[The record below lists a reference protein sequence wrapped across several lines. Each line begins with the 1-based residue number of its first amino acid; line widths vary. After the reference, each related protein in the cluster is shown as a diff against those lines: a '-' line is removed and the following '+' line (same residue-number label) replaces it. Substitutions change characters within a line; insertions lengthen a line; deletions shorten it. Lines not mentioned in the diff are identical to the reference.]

1 MNDNL
6 QASRRQY
13 RIDLLKA
20 FAIIGVVLYHS
31 GNLANGYLGVEVFL
45 VIAGYFFTREY
56 LKESISDHFNPFSF
70 LNKRIQRLW
79 PPILAICLLC
89 LMIGFFTMLPDDFEN
104 LGESVVASSVFAN
117 NALEAITTKNYWNIA
132 NNYKPL
138 MHMWYVGVLMQAYVC
153 FLIIFRVS
161 DRFGRKVLQVIVYI
175 MTVVSFLLFLL
186 PTFTA
191 GDKFYFVPFRAF
203 ELLMGACICLVIEKR
218 KVSIP
223 TKTAN
228 YLYWGLSVLLVA
240 IMVVNIP
247 LSGLTKL
254 VLETVI
260 TAALLF
266 VILNSK
272 EVDNPVLQ
280 RIAYIGKISF
290 SIFIVHQPIMAFTR
304 YFFVGNIVDVPLIV
318 DLTLTAVFACVFYIV
333 FEKGSKIV
341 IRKYGLNNLTK
352 ITITTCVALCALG
365 GVIYL
370 RAGVVRDVPELDV
383 YTNSFH
389 RGMHA
394 EYVDVPYDW
403 NKEFFSEKIHIL
415 VIGDSMARDWC
426 NILNES
432 EHSSE
437 YEISYV
443 FGSKIGPQYEN
454 RIKEADYIFYASLGD
469 STQCMPEY
477 LRMYSGNTNFYVIG
491 IKNFGES
498 NGQIYQKRFSPN
510 YFDSS
515 IVMGQTS
522 VNPQMSFEE
531 QDIKQRQYWK
541 EHYIDMIA
549 PIRNADGSIPVFTD
563 TNKFISAD
571 TEHLT
576 KNGCIYYSQ
585 KLDLSFIK

>member
-1 MNDNL
+1 
-6 QASRRQY
+6 
-13 RIDLLKA
+13 
-20 FAIIGVVLYHS
+20 
-31 GNLANGYLGVEVFL
+31 
-45 VIAGYFFTREY
+45 
-56 LKESISDHFNPFSF
+56 
-70 LNKRIQRLW
+70 
-79 PPILAICLLC
+79 
-89 LMIGFFTMLPDDFEN
+89 MLPDDFEN

-191 GDKFYFVPFRAF
+191 GDKFYFVLFRAF

-266 VILNSK
+266 VILNFK